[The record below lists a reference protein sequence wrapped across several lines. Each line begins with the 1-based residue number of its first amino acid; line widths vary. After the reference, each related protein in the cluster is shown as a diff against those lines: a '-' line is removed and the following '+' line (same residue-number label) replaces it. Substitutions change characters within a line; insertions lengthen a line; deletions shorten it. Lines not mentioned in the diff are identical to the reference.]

1 MHMKFHSVL
10 FILIL
15 SLLIPVSVFSQQ
27 KKISIVSKVENLPI
41 GSEVFICGNT
51 KELGQWNTMI
61 KMNRV
66 SENEWKYN
74 LDAEVGDS
82 LQFKFTR
89 GDWNSEAV
97 DSNKLEFPNFSY
109 VVSND
114 TTLTYAIPNW
124 RDQVIQ
130 KIIISP
136 ERLKNK
142 SGFLELFE
150 GWQYKIGDDTTWK
163 DPGLIDTDWKIINPA
178 LNKEDIEGL
187 NWNGNL
193 WFRNHIYVDST
204 LWNQPFGF
212 QFVCTGAA
220 EIFLDGKLLYKFG
233 TVGNSKET
241 EKVYTE
247 RSPRHILF
255 GRGNEH
261 LLAVRYSNHH
271 SKKLMNYGA
280 MSGFYA
286 MIGELDQLITNR
298 VMNVRELTINQFGFG
313 AFVLAFAVMHLL
325 LFLFYPKAKENL
337 FYSVSMISFAA
348 IIFTGLQ
355 NSFIDSVLSA
365 IVISTINSISVQMA
379 ILFGLLTVYASSYQK
394 MPKPAYIFA
403 ILSSLFILQTIFF
416 PESGAGTAE
425 YIYYAYSIILTL
437 ELFRVVIRS
446 IFHNDRKGWGWLTG
460 IGFLLAIVF
469 IAYQILIIT
478 KVITQPIF
486 GLNIVYVYGIVIF
499 AITVSINLSKIIS
512 DTNSNLQKQ
521 LIQVKELS
529 EKTIEQE
536 RKAKE
541 EEVSRRLLEADNER
555 KTKEL
560 EEARKLQL
568 SMLPKKIPEIPNL
581 EIAVYMK
588 PATEVGGDYYD
599 FKYDKNNSLL
609 IAIGDAT
616 GHGMQAG
623 TMVATIKGLFSADS
637 INTDISEFLNKSNMI
652 IREMHLGNLFMA
664 MLLARIEGNKVTFSS
679 AGMPPALIYR
689 AQKQIVEEI
698 RMQALPLGNPSGFEY
713 FKKSAELDMGDTLLL
728 MSDGFPE
735 LFNHQKEILD
745 YDKAA
750 DIFKSVADKSP
761 DEIIRSLLKAADEW
775 KSGVKQEDDITF
787 IVVKMAS

>member
-1 MHMKFHSVL
+1 MKLHSVL
-10 FILIL
+10 LVLII
-15 SLLIPVSVFSQQ
+15 STITTISIFSQQ
-27 KKISIVSKVENLPI
+27 KKISIISKVHNLPEN
-41 GSEVFICGNT
+41 SEVFICGNT
-51 KELGQWNTMI
+51 TELGQWNTML
-61 KMNRV
+61 KMDKV
-66 SENEWKYN
+66 SDKEWRYN
-74 LDAEVGDS
+74 LNADTGDT
-82 LQFKFTR
+82 LLFKFTR

-97 DSNKLEFPNFSY
+97 DSNNLEFPNFTY
-109 VVSND
+109 VVEND
-114 TTLTYAIPNW
+114 TTLTYSIPNW

-130 KIIISP
+130 KVIVSS

-150 GWQYKIGDDTTWK
+150 GWQYKIGDDSIWK
-163 DPGLIDTDWKIINPA
+163 EPSFNDSDWKIINPE
-178 LNKEDIEGL
+178 LNKEVIKNL
-187 NWNGNL
+187 NWTGNI

-204 LWNQPFGF
+204 LWNEPFGF
-212 QFVCTGAA
+212 LFVCTGAA
-220 EIFLDGKLLYKFG
+220 EIYLDGKLLYKFG
-233 TVGNSKET
+233 TVGDSKET

-247 RSPRHILF
+247 RTPRHIVF
-255 GRGNEH
+255 GEGKEH
-261 LLAVRYSNHH
+261 LLAVRYSNHFA
-271 SKKLMNYGA
+271 KELMNYNVF
-280 MSGFYA
+280 SGFYS
-286 MIGELDQLITNR
+286 MIGELDQLISNR
-298 VMNVRELTINQFGFG
+298 VQNVREITINQLGFG
-313 AFVLAFAVMHLL
+313 AFILAFAVMHLL

-337 FYSVSMISFAA
+337 FYSISMISFAT

-355 NSFIDSVLSA
+355 NNFVDSVQTM
-365 IVISTINSISVQMA
+365 ITISTINSVAVQMA

-394 MPKPAYIFA
+394 MPKPAYVFIV
-403 ILSSLFILQTIFF
+403 LSTIFILHTMFF
-416 PESGAGTAE
+416 PEPQGVTAD
-425 YIYYAYSIILTL
+425 YIFYGYSIILTL

-446 IFHNDRKGWGWLTG
+446 IFHKDSKGWGWLTG
-460 IGFLLAIVF
+460 VGFIIAIIF
-469 IAYQILIIT
+469 IAYQILILT
-478 KVITQPIF
+478 HVITQPLF
-486 GLNIVYVYGIVIF
+486 GLNVVYVYGIVIF

-521 LIQVKELS
+521 LVQVKELS

-568 SMLPKKIPEIPNL
+568 SMLPKNIPEIPNL

-599 FKYDKNNSLL
+599 FKYDENNSLL

-637 INTDISEFLNKSNMI
+637 LNTDISEFLNKSNFI

-664 MLLARIEGNKVTFSS
+664 MLLARIEGNKITFSS

-689 AQKQIVEEI
+689 SNKKVVEEI

-713 FKKSAELDMGDTLLL
+713 FKKTAELEKGDTLLL

-750 DIFKSVADKSP
+750 EIFQSVADKSP
-761 DEIIRSLLKAADEW
+761 DEIITSLLKAADEW
-775 KSGVKQEDDITF
+775 KSGVNQEDDITF
-787 IVVKMAS
+787 IVVKMAN